1 METINFELTTMHNEI
16 TNVVNVYNYNV
27 NNETNKNLVIIIII
41 VIKTFQNKIKRFNWS
56 FGLNNAL

>member
-27 NNETNKNLVIIIII
+27 NNEMNNNLIIIIM
-41 VIKTFQNKIKRFNWS
+41 
-56 FGLNNAL
+56 